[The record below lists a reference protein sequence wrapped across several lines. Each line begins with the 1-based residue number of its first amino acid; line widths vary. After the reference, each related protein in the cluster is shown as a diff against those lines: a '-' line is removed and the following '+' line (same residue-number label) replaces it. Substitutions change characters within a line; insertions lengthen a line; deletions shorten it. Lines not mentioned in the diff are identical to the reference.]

1 VPCYFF
7 DSSALVKRYVSET
20 GTSWISNLMDPTAE
34 NEIYLAGIA
43 GVEVVS
49 AIKRRERAGT
59 TSSKEAKEALSRFR
73 AEFGLFFI
81 IEVNSA
87 LIWEAMA
94 LAEKHPLRGYDAVQ
108 LTAAL
113 EVARRRTA
121 QELSPP
127 ELISADTALNDAA
140 LLEGLRID
148 DPNNH

>member
-1 VPCYFF
+1 
-7 DSSALVKRYVSET
+7 
-20 GTSWISNLMDPTAE
+20 
-34 NEIYLAGIA
+34 
-43 GVEVVS
+43 
-49 AIKRRERAGT
+49 
-59 TSSKEAKEALSRFR
+59 
-73 AEFGLFFI
+73 
-81 IEVNSA
+81 
-87 LIWEAMA
+87 MA

-113 EVARRRTA
+113 EVDRLRTA